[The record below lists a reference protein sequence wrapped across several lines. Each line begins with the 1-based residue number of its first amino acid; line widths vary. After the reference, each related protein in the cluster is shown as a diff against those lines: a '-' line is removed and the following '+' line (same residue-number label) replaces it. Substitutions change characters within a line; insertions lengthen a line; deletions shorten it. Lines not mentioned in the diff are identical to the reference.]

1 MGLPVSVTRAQVRGQ
16 AEHETTGRG
25 GDCGGPESRRPR
37 AEGPLH
43 PAGYCQ
49 GPTVPRCPSFSRE
62 AKKIQKI
69 KHHHQQ
75 QNIPILMKTVGQTEP
90 AGGPASH
97 RAPSQA
103 HSRRFSVFSRP
114 IPHIHHSSLHRRR
127 SLVPTLAP
135 GRESRLK
142 CSCTPRPPNRRSTRR
157 SHLCLP

>member
-25 GDCGGPESRRPR
+25 GDCGGPESRRPSKEGTSPPCWILPGAHCAQMSQFFKGSQINPDSYENSRTNR
-37 AEGPLH
+37 ACGR
-43 PAGYCQ
+43 AA
-49 GPTVPRCPSFSRE
+49 F
-62 AKKIQKI
+62 
-69 KHHHQQ
+69 
-75 QNIPILMKTVGQTEP
+75 
-90 AGGPASH
+90 H

-114 IPHIHHSSLHRRR
+114 IPHIHHSSPHGRR

-135 GRESRLK
+135 GREPRLK
-142 CSCTPRPPNRRSTRR
+142 CSCTPRPPNPRSTRR